1 MGKRIEGVKHEQ
13 WRKRFA
19 KFEDSELTVAEFC
32 RREEVSEASFYYW
45 AKRIR
50 KSGQVE
56 STRRRRSEVPPSPP
70 VGGVSEDFVEV
81 LVSDSIRVRMPA
93 DRLDAVADL
102 VGHLQEICLGAGA
115 SMPTSRFQRIQLGTS
130 ARQP

>member
-1 MGKRIEGVKHEQ
+1 MGKRIDGVKHEQ

-19 KFEDSELTVAEFC
+19 KYDSSSLTVAEFC

-50 KSGQVE
+50 ESVQVKSTV
-56 STRRRRSEVPPSPP
+56 RRRSEVRPSAP
-70 VGGVSEDFVEV
+70 VDEVPEDFVEV
-81 LVSDSIRVRMPA
+81 LVSDSIRVRMAPG
-93 DRLDAVADL
+93 RLDAVADL
-102 VGHLQEICLGAGA
+102 VGRLQELSLGADA
-115 SMPTSRFQRIQLGTS
+115 SMPTSRFQRIQLGNP